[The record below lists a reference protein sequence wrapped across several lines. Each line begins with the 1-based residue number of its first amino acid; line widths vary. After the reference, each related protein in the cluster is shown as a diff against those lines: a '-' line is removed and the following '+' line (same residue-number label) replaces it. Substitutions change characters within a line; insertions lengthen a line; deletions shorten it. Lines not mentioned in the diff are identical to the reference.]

1 MSDER
6 TSPTPNAP
14 RCPVCATG
22 YTAMPGGA
30 CPACGRKFAP
40 LRVTPVPDIRQDE
53 SGKWLVYALAF
64 GGLISALGFA
74 YLATFGASVAGLAEF
89 LTSPGVYIMA
99 ILCSIPVLL
108 QTIRVT
114 HRPGS
119 GTSRAGHL
127 ARTMFASCGVAALAG
142 LAAVIAF
149 VIVCIA
155 VANAS
160 PENKVFYDTTPLSLG
175 VGGAVGVALFLLIFF
190 RFAPRRAPGPPPPD
204 PED

>member
-6 TSPTPNAP
+6 TSPTPTQP
-14 RCPVCATG
+14 PCPVCATG
-22 YTAMPGGA
+22 FTGTPGGS
-30 CPACGRKFAP
+30 CPACGRTFAP
-40 LRVTPVPDIRQDE
+40 PAVAQAPDIRRDA
-53 SGKWLVYALAF
+53 SGKWLVYALAI
-64 GGLISALGFA
+64 GGLISALGLA
-74 YLATFGASVAGLAEF
+74 YLATLGASVAGLAEF
-89 LTSPGVYIMA
+89 LISPGVYVIA
-99 ILCSIPVLL
+99 LLCSIPVLL
-108 QTIRVT
+108 QTIRET

-119 GTSRAGHL
+119 DTTRAGHL
-127 ARTMFASCGVAALAG
+127 MRTAFASCGVAALAG

-190 RFAPRRAPGPPPPD
+190 RFAPRRGAGPPPPD
-204 PED
+204 PKD